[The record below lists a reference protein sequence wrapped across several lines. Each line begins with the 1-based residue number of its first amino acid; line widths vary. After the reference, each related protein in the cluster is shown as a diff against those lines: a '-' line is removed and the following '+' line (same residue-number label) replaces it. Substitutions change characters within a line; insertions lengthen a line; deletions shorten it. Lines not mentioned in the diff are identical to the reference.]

1 MRLKMFVRRNSS
13 TVLTVLGSVGVVA
26 TAYATARATP
36 KAMQLLKEA
45 EEDKG
50 EGLTVCEKIIV
61 STPIYLPAAILGITT
76 VACIFSANMLNQRNQ
91 ATIQS
96 AYALLDQTYKDYRR
110 KCKELYGEDADHR
123 IIEALAVEES
133 KNIHVSAYY
142 ISSDVDLSL
151 EENAS
156 KPVLWYEENSHR
168 FFEAS
173 LEKVLTAEYHLNRNY
188 ILRGETNLNE
198 LYSFLGL
205 RPTDEGEVKGW
216 APYDCCDF
224 WIEFNHVKSKLEDG
238 TTFYI
243 LEMPF
248 EPRLGYWEEP
258 EW

>member
-133 KNIHVSAYY
+133 KNIHVS
-142 ISSDVDLSL
+142 
-151 EENAS
+151 